1 MSLRTRL
8 DLMVSGILLLMLL
21 SMLYLSSWR
30 QSQQS
35 LVEQQFAL
43 NATTTALAKAL
54 KTPLI
59 TSDYAT
65 IDTISQDVFNHSGLH
80 ALLLTDTRGRAL
92 ANLRTTRATTAVPS
106 WFKRWFNIPAPENR
120 MEITVGGVK
129 YADLHITGNSESL
142 YLSLWT
148 VVTQM
153 SLIALLAYAV
163 LNISVWWILRRGFRP
178 LDLLQHAAEKLAKG
192 IREPIDE
199 EKVAPELR
207 LPIQA
212 FNQMSEE
219 ISRLISELLEKQ
231 TDLQISAQAIE
242 SLNEGVIILKRDMGI
257 KYCNPFAVQLHTTIP
272 TLLQTL
278 TEILQRHLSQNPG
291 ASLHLATDVSAA
303 GSLHT
308 LDILINSVNLPHSTD
323 IYHVV
328 VVRDITEERI
338 QKTKLAWEAT
348 HDTLTGIL
356 NRLEFAR
363 RLNEH
368 ISSGQPGMLLFI
380 DIDHF
385 KRINDSYGHSVGD
398 QMLKHLAEGL
408 QRSLGED
415 ALLARFS
422 GDEFLVL
429 LKHISLEE
437 GTRLTENLLAAI
449 PAMKLLY
456 HGHLF
461 SVTASVGGI
470 YFDANTNLS
479 AEMLI
484 SHTDATMFEAKRAG
498 RNRLAIFAHEM
509 PEMENIRVD
518 QEWLDRL
525 TSALEQKRIFP
536 YFQPIL
542 RLEDDNVSHYESL
555 ARMEDGGKILD
566 AFEFIPHAE
575 RLGLI
580 GEIDVIMLRGA
591 MRVLSESD
599 TLVLASN
606 LSGYTLNNPHLRK
619 RLFEVID
626 EFASVASRLILEI
639 TESTAIE
646 EIGDAREFIH
656 VARAKGCHF
665 AIDDFGVGYSSLQ
678 MLSQLDVDYLKIDGS
693 LLANLHSENTALLK
707 AVQGL
712 ADALQIPTVA
722 EHVDSEQ
729 KLETVRRVGIQF
741 AQGYWIGKAI
751 SPYELKRS
759 TPDIWSKNISLA

>member
-8 DLMVSGILLLMLL
+8 DLIVSGILLLMLL

-35 LVEQQFAL
+35 LEEQRLAL
-43 NATTTALAKAL
+43 TATSTALAKAL

-65 IDTISQDVFNHSGLH
+65 IDTISQEVFSPSDLS
-80 ALLLTDTRGRAL
+80 ALLLIDTRGRAL
-92 ANLRTTRATTAVPS
+92 VDLHTTRAATAVPS
-106 WFKRWFNIPAPENR
+106 WFKRWFNIPAPESR
-120 MEITVGGVK
+120 TEIAVGGLK
-129 YADLHITGNSESL
+129 YADLSIMGNSESL

-178 LDLLQHAAEKLAKG
+178 LELLQQAAEKLAKG
-192 IREPIDE
+192 IREPID

-219 ISRLISELLEKQ
+219 IARLISELMEKQ

-242 SLNEGVIILKRDMGI
+242 SLNEGVIILKRDLSL
-257 KYCNPFAVQLHTTIP
+257 KYCNPFAAQLHETIP
-272 TLLQTL
+272 SLLQTI
-278 TEILQRHLSQNPG
+278 TEILERHLGQSSG
-291 ASLHLATDVSAA
+291 ANLHLATDVSTA

-308 LDILINSVNLPHSTD
+308 LDILINSVNLPHSADT
-323 IYHVV
+323 YHVV

-338 QKTKLAWEAT
+338 QKAKLAWEAT

-398 QMLKHLAEGL
+398 QMLKHIAEGL
-408 QRSLGED
+408 QRKLGED

-429 LKHISLEE
+429 LKHISLED

-470 YFDANTNLS
+470 YFDADTHLS

-542 RLEDDNVSHYESL
+542 RLDDDSISHYESL
-555 ARMEDGGKILD
+555 ARM
-566 AFEFIPHAE
+566 
-575 RLGLI
+575 
-580 GEIDVIMLRGA
+580 
-591 MRVLSESD
+591 
-599 TLVLASN
+599 
-606 LSGYTLNNPHLRK
+606 
-619 RLFEVID
+619 
-626 EFASVASRLILEI
+626 
-639 TESTAIE
+639 
-646 EIGDAREFIH
+646 
-656 VARAKGCHF
+656 
-665 AIDDFGVGYSSLQ
+665 
-678 MLSQLDVDYLKIDGS
+678 
-693 LLANLHSENTALLK
+693 
-707 AVQGL
+707 
-712 ADALQIPTVA
+712 
-722 EHVDSEQ
+722 
-729 KLETVRRVGIQF
+729 
-741 AQGYWIGKAI
+741 
-751 SPYELKRS
+751 
-759 TPDIWSKNISLA
+759 